1 MKGDFQCN
9 WEVYHYF
16 SRVVFGMSWVVKS
29 LIHLGGTLE
38 LATEKEKSLGHILAD
53 RSIMLLEPEYMNEC
67 SWVPLRLLLSR
78 QRNLEIKPVLPT
90 SLIFASPY
98 SALLVRQWFWTN
110 GHKRWVAVIYL
121 PNYIKTHKQYNELQH
136 VQICHYRQGKKPS
149 VQEEKL
155 LLLTEQL
162 VSVCI

>member
-1 MKGDFQCN
+1 
-9 WEVYHYF
+9 
-16 SRVVFGMSWVVKS
+16 MSWVVKS

-98 SALLVRQWFWTN
+98 SALLVRQ
-110 GHKRWVAVIYL
+110 
-121 PNYIKTHKQYNELQH
+121 
-136 VQICHYRQGKKPS
+136 
-149 VQEEKL
+149 
-155 LLLTEQL
+155 
-162 VSVCI
+162 